1 MLLTFMCLALAMV
14 AGVVLANGH
23 VAAAVLG
30 FAFSVLF
37 GLAVVAKK
45 ENAHR

>member
-1 MLLTFMCLALAMV
+1 MV
-14 AGVVLANGH
+14 SGAVLANGH
-23 VAAAVLG
+23 VLAAVFG